1 MIRKSGYRFS
11 EKIMPIKD
19 LERQSLRPETIGVR
33 GNLANA
39 AARPPAAHPR
49 GTLMLKALTAAAA
62 LMTAWMGAASAQ
74 DVEKGAVSFKKCGIC
89 HKIGPGA
96 TNLVGP
102 VLNGLDGRHS
112 GSVAGFSYS
121 DANKNSGIVWN
132 EETFAE
138 YIKDPRA
145 KIPGTKM
152 IFAGIKNEQEIKD
165 LWAYIKQFDAEGN
178 IKK

>member
-1 MIRKSGYRFS
+1 M
-11 EKIMPIKD
+11 
-19 LERQSLRPETIGVR
+19 VR
-33 GNLANA
+33 ILI
-39 AARPPAAHPR
+39 
-49 GTLMLKALTAAAA
+49 AAAA
-62 LMTAWMGAASAQ
+62 LMTAWAASAQ
-74 DVEKGAVSFKKCGIC
+74 DVEKGATSFKKCAIC
-89 HKIGPGA
+89 HRIGPGA

-132 EETFAE
+132 QETFSE

-178 IKK
+178 TKK

>member
-1 MIRKSGYRFS
+1 M
-11 EKIMPIKD
+11 
-19 LERQSLRPETIGVR
+19 LRIS
-33 GNLANA
+33 
-39 AARPPAAHPR
+39 
-49 GTLMLKALTAAAA
+49 TAAAA
-62 LMTAWMGAASAQ
+62 LMLAWTGTASAQ
-74 DVEKGAVSFKKCGIC
+74 DVEKGAISFKKCAIC

-96 TNLVGP
+96 TNLLGP
-102 VLNGLDGRHS
+102 VLNGLDGRRS
-112 GSVAGFSYS
+112 GSVADFSYS
-121 DANKNSGIVWN
+121 DANKNFGIVWN
-132 EETFAE
+132 EQTFAE

>member
-1 MIRKSGYRFS
+1 M
-11 EKIMPIKD
+11 
-19 LERQSLRPETIGVR
+19 LRTWI
-33 GNLANA
+33 
-39 AARPPAAHPR
+39 
-49 GTLMLKALTAAAA
+49 AAAA
-62 LMTAWMGAASAQ
+62 LVTAWTGAAAAQ
-74 DVEKGAVSFKKCGIC
+74 DVEKGAISFKKCAIC

-121 DANKNSGIVWN
+121 MPTRIPASSGTN
-132 EETFAE
+132 RPFAE

-152 IFAGIKNEQEIKD
+152 IFAGIKNEPEIKD